1 MTHTIPSISAACGA
15 LLASLFMT
23 AALAQKPA
31 DAPAAASKA
40 ATKAAPAKA
49 STCKLDDKGN
59 TPMKV
64 KLTTSMGAITLE
76 LNKEK
81 APLST
86 ENFVKYVESGHYNG
100 TIFHRVIGTFM
111 IQGGGFDKS
120 LSQKPTNPP
129 IKNEATNGL
138 KNDNYTVAMAR
149 TGVVDSATAQFFINV
164 SNNDF
169 LNHAGPAN
177 YGYAVFGKVVEGMDI
192 VDKIKAVKTG
202 PKGMFP
208 TDVPQETITIEK
220 AECL

>member
-1 MTHTIPSISAACGA
+1 MTRTTPSFSAACGA